1 MDGSGGRKAPVVFF
15 IHTMSL
21 GKDKN
26 YNTIIRGYSMHKP
39 LAFLITTAAF
49 GDIIGDPTD
58 YMSYEVWS
66 QSEEGFY
73 AATVS
78 SAVYTEPEQQDIV
91 GLPEGAMLVT
101 ISVENDAESM
111 LAIEDLDIYVGE
123 STSEI
128 AALVMP
134 GYFFDNPDK
143 DRIFDPFY
151 NAPDYVDFAYE
162 TGLFSW
168 DWGFSDDTTTDS
180 LAPGESATVWI
191 VAWAEDYTTSPA
203 VLQGDGGVAVFES
216 FVPDFDSII
225 IPAPGALAIGG
236 MGVLMG
242 GRRRRA

>member
-1 MDGSGGRKAPVVFF
+1 MLR
-15 IHTMSL
+15 
-21 GKDKN
+21 
-26 YNTIIRGYSMHKP
+26 P
-39 LAFLITTAAF
+39 LALLITTAALR
-49 GDIIGDPTD
+49 DIIGDPTD

-73 AATVS
+73 AATVF

-134 GYFFDNPDK
+134 GYFFDNPLGDK
-143 DRIFDPFY
+143 LFDPFY

-191 VAWAEDYTTSPA
+191 VAWAEEYTTCLLYTSPSPRDRQKSRMPSSA
-203 VLQGDGGVAVFES
+203 
-216 FVPDFDSII
+216 
-225 IPAPGALAIGG
+225 
-236 MGVLMG
+236 
-242 GRRRRA
+242 

>member
-1 MDGSGGRKAPVVFF
+1 MLRLFA
-15 IHTMSL
+15 L
-21 GKDKN
+21 
-26 YNTIIRGYSMHKP
+26 
-39 LAFLITTAAF
+39 FLTTAAVA
-49 GDIIGDPTD
+49 DIIGDPTD
-58 YMSYEVWS
+58 YMSYNVWS
-66 QSEEGFY
+66 QDEEGFY
-73 AATVS
+73 EATVS

-91 GLPEGAMLVT
+91 GLPDGAMLVT
-101 ISVENDAESM
+101 IDVRNSEEST

-143 DRIFDPFY
+143 DRLFDPFY

-168 DWGFSDDTTTDS
+168 DWGFSDDATTDS

-191 VAWAEDYTTSPA
+191 VAWAEEYTTAPA
-203 VLQGDGGVAVFES
+203 VLQGDGGVAVFDTFIPDLES
-216 FVPDFDSII
+216 IPV
-225 IPAPGALAIGG
+225 PAPASVALGG
-236 MGVLMG
+236 IGVLFG

>member
-1 MDGSGGRKAPVVFF
+1 MHRTLALFF
-15 IHTMSL
+15 
-21 GKDKN
+21 
-26 YNTIIRGYSMHKP
+26 
-39 LAFLITTAAF
+39 TTAAL

-73 AATVS
+73 SATVS

-101 ISVENDAESM
+101 INVENDAESM

-134 GYFFDNPDK
+134 GYFFDNPLGDK
-143 DRIFDPFY
+143 LFDPFY

-191 VAWAEDYTTSPA
+191 VAWAEEYTTAPA
-203 VLQGDGGVAVFES
+203 VLQGDGSVAVFDA
-216 FVPDFDSII
+216 FIPDLETIPV
-225 IPAPGALAIGG
+225 PAPGTLALGG
-236 MGVLMG
+236 AGILFG

>member
-1 MDGSGGRKAPVVFF
+1 M
-15 IHTMSL
+15 L
-21 GKDKN
+21 
-26 YNTIIRGYSMHKP
+26 KP
-39 LAFLITTAAF
+39 LAFFITAAAF

-58 YMSYEVWS
+58 YMSYQVWS

-73 AATVS
+73 SATVS
-78 SAVYTEPEQQDIV
+78 SAVYTEPEQQEVV
-91 GLPEGAMLVT
+91 GLPEGAMLVM
-101 ISVENDAESM
+101 IEVENDVESM

-143 DRIFDPFY
+143 DRLFDPFY

-168 DWGFSDDTTTDS
+168 DWGFSDDSTTDS

-191 VAWAEDYTTSPA
+191 VAWADEYTTAPA
-203 VLQGDGGVAVFES
+203 VLQGDGGVAVFET
-216 FVPDFDSII
+216 FIPDLETIP
-225 IPAPGALAIGG
+225 IPAPGALAVGG
-236 MGVLMG
+236 MGILMG

>member
-1 MDGSGGRKAPVVFF
+1 MLR
-15 IHTMSL
+15 
-21 GKDKN
+21 
-26 YNTIIRGYSMHKP
+26 P
-39 LAFLITTAAF
+39 LALLITTAAL

-73 AATVS
+73 SATVS

-134 GYFFDNPDK
+134 GYFFDNPLGDK
-143 DRIFDPFY
+143 LFDPFY

-191 VAWAEDYTTSPA
+191 VAWAEEYTTAPA
-203 VLQGDGGVAVFES
+203 VLQGDGSVAVFDA
-216 FVPDFDSII
+216 FIPDLETIPV
-225 IPAPGALAIGG
+225 PAPGTLALGG
-236 MGVLMG
+236 AGILFG

>member
-1 MDGSGGRKAPVVFF
+1 MLRTLALFF
-15 IHTMSL
+15 
-21 GKDKN
+21 
-26 YNTIIRGYSMHKP
+26 
-39 LAFLITTAAF
+39 TTAAL

-58 YMSYEVWS
+58 YMSYKVWS
-66 QSEEGFY
+66 QDEEGFY
-73 AATVS
+73 EANVS
-78 SAVYTEPEQQDIV
+78 SAVYTEPDQQEVV

-101 ISVENDAESM
+101 LTIENEWYSTM
-111 LAIEDLDIYVGE
+111 AIEDLDIYVGE

-128 AALVMP
+128 ASLVMP

-143 DRIFDPFY
+143 DRLFDPFY

-168 DWGFSDDTTTDS
+168 DWGFSDDSTTDS

-191 VAWAEDYTTSPA
+191 VSWAEEYTTAPA
-203 VLQGDGGVAVFES
+203 VLQGDGGVAVFET
-216 FVPDFDSII
+216 FIPDLETIP
-225 IPAPGALAIGG
+225 IPAPGALMVGG

>member
-1 MDGSGGRKAPVVFF
+1 MLR
-15 IHTMSL
+15 T
-21 GKDKN
+21 
-26 YNTIIRGYSMHKP
+26 
-39 LAFLITTAAF
+39 LALFLTTAAF
-49 GDIIGDPTD
+49 ADIIGDPTE
-58 YMSYEVWS
+58 YMSYKVWS

-73 AATVS
+73 SATVS
-78 SAVYTEPEQQDIV
+78 SAVYTAPEQQEVV
-91 GLPEGAMLVT
+91 GLPEGAMLVM
-101 ISVENDAESM
+101 INVENDAESM
-111 LAIEDLDIYVGE
+111 MAIEALDIYVGE

-143 DRIFDPFY
+143 DRLFDPFY

-191 VAWAEDYTTSPA
+191 VAWAEEYTTAPA
-203 VLQGDGGVAVFES
+203 VLQGDGSVAVFDA
-216 FVPDFDSII
+216 FIPDLETIPV
-225 IPAPGALAIGG
+225 PAPGTLALGG
-236 MGVLMG
+236 AGILFG

>member
-1 MDGSGGRKAPVVFF
+1 MHRSLALFF
-15 IHTMSL
+15 
-21 GKDKN
+21 
-26 YNTIIRGYSMHKP
+26 
-39 LAFLITTAAF
+39 TTAAL

-58 YMSYEVWS
+58 YMSYQVWS

-73 AATVS
+73 SATVS
-78 SAVYTEPEQQDIV
+78 SAVYTEPEQQDVV
-91 GLPEGAMLVT
+91 GLPEGAMLVM
-101 ISVENDAESM
+101 IDVKNDAESL

-143 DRIFDPFY
+143 DRLFDPFY

-191 VAWAEDYTTSPA
+191 VAWAEEYTTAPA
-203 VLQGDGGVAVFES
+203 VLQGDGSVAVFDA
-216 FVPDFDSII
+216 FIPDLETIPV
-225 IPAPGALAIGG
+225 PAPGTLALGG
-236 MGVLMG
+236 AGILFG

>member
-1 MDGSGGRKAPVVFF
+1 MLRLFA
-15 IHTMSL
+15 L
-21 GKDKN
+21 
-26 YNTIIRGYSMHKP
+26 
-39 LAFLITTAAF
+39 FLTTAAVA
-49 GDIIGDPTD
+49 DIIGDPTD
-58 YMSYEVWS
+58 YMSYNVWS
-66 QSEEGFY
+66 QNEEGFY
-73 AATVS
+73 EATVS

-91 GLPEGAMLVT
+91 GLPDGAMLVT
-101 ISVENDAESM
+101 VDVRNSEEST

-143 DRIFDPFY
+143 DRLFDPFY

-191 VAWAEDYTTSPA
+191 VAWAEEYTTAPA
-203 VLQGDGGVAVFES
+203 ILQGDGGVAVFET
-216 FVPDFDSII
+216 FIPDLETIPV
-225 IPAPGALAIGG
+225 PAPGALAIGG

>member
-1 MDGSGGRKAPVVFF
+1 MLRTLALFF
-15 IHTMSL
+15 
-21 GKDKN
+21 
-26 YNTIIRGYSMHKP
+26 
-39 LAFLITTAAF
+39 TTAAL

-58 YMSYEVWS
+58 YMSYQVWS

-73 AATVS
+73 SATVS
-78 SAVYTEPEQQDIV
+78 SAVYTEPEQQDVV
-91 GLPEGAMLVT
+91 GLPEGAMLVM
-101 ISVENDAESM
+101 IDVKNDAESL

-143 DRIFDPFY
+143 DRLFDPFY

-191 VAWAEDYTTSPA
+191 VAWAEEYTTAPA
-203 VLQGDGGVAVFES
+203 VLQGDGSVAVFDA
-216 FVPDFDSII
+216 FIPDLETIPV
-225 IPAPGALAIGG
+225 PAPGTLALGG
-236 MGVLMG
+236 AGILFG

>member
-1 MDGSGGRKAPVVFF
+1 MLRLF
-15 IHTMSL
+15 TL
-21 GKDKN
+21 
-26 YNTIIRGYSMHKP
+26 
-39 LAFLITTAAF
+39 FLTTAAVA
-49 GDIIGDPTD
+49 DIIGDPTD
-58 YMSYEVWS
+58 YMSYNVWS
-66 QSEEGFY
+66 QDEEGFY
-73 AATVS
+73 EATVS

-91 GLPEGAMLVT
+91 GLPDGAMLVT
-101 ISVENDAESM
+101 IDVRNSEEST

-143 DRIFDPFY
+143 DRLFDPFY

-168 DWGFSDDTTTDS
+168 DWGFSDDATTDS

-191 VAWAEDYTTSPA
+191 VAWAEEYTTAPA
-203 VLQGDGGVAVFES
+203 VLQGDGGVAVFDTFIPDLES
-216 FVPDFDSII
+216 IPV
-225 IPAPGALAIGG
+225 PAPASVALGG
-236 MGVLMG
+236 IGVLFG

>member
-1 MDGSGGRKAPVVFF
+1 MF
-15 IHTMSL
+15 T
-21 GKDKN
+21 
-26 YNTIIRGYSMHKP
+26 KP
-39 LAFLITTAAF
+39 LALFFTTAAF
-49 GDIIGDPTD
+49 ADIIGDPTD

-73 AATVS
+73 SATVS

-101 ISVENDAESM
+101 INVENDEESM

-123 STSEI
+123 RTSEI

-143 DRIFDPFY
+143 DRLFDPFY

-162 TGLFSW
+162 TGRFSW

-180 LAPGESATVWI
+180 LAPGESATLWI
-191 VAWAEDYTTSPA
+191 VAWADEYTTSPG
-203 VLQGDGGVAVFES
+203 VIQGEGGVTFFES
-216 FVPDFDSII
+216 FVPDLETIVV
-225 IPAPGALAIGG
+225 PAPGALALGG
-236 MGVLMG
+236 LSILTG
-242 GRRRRA
+242 GRRRRS

>member
-1 MDGSGGRKAPVVFF
+1 MFRTLALFF
-15 IHTMSL
+15 
-21 GKDKN
+21 
-26 YNTIIRGYSMHKP
+26 
-39 LAFLITTAAF
+39 TTAAL

-58 YMSYEVWS
+58 YMSYQVWS
-66 QSEEGFY
+66 QDEEGCY
-73 AATVS
+73 SATVS
-78 SAVYTEPEQQDIV
+78 SAVYSEPEQQDVV
-91 GLPEGAMLVT
+91 GLPDGAMLVM
-101 ISVENDAESM
+101 ISVENDEESM

-143 DRIFDPFY
+143 DRLFDPFY

-168 DWGFSDDTTTDS
+168 DWGFSDDSTTDS
-180 LAPGESATVWI
+180 LAPGESATLWI
-191 VAWAEDYTTSPA
+191 VAWADEYTTSPG
-203 VLQGDGGVAVFES
+203 VIQGEGGVTVFES

-225 IPAPGALAIGG
+225 IPAPGALVVGG

-242 GRRRRA
+242 GRTRRA

>member
-1 MDGSGGRKAPVVFF
+1 MLR
-15 IHTMSL
+15 
-21 GKDKN
+21 
-26 YNTIIRGYSMHKP
+26 P
-39 LAFLITTAAF
+39 LALLITTAAL

-134 GYFFDNPDK
+134 GYFFDNPLGDK
-143 DRIFDPFY
+143 LFDPFY

-191 VAWAEDYTTSPA
+191 VAWAEEYTTAPA
-203 VLQGDGGVAVFES
+203 VLQGDGSVAVFDA
-216 FVPDFDSII
+216 FIPDLETIPV
-225 IPAPGALAIGG
+225 PAPGTLALGG
-236 MGVLMG
+236 AGILFG
-242 GRRRRA
+242 GRGRRA

>member
-1 MDGSGGRKAPVVFF
+1 MLRLFV
-15 IHTMSL
+15 L
-21 GKDKN
+21 
-26 YNTIIRGYSMHKP
+26 
-39 LAFLITTAAF
+39 FLTTAAVA
-49 GDIIGDPTD
+49 DIIGDPTD
-58 YMSYEVWS
+58 YMSYDVWS
-66 QSEEGFY
+66 QDEEGFY
-73 AATVS
+73 EATVS

-91 GLPEGAMLVT
+91 GLPDGAMLVT
-101 ISVENDAESM
+101 IDVRNSEEST

-143 DRIFDPFY
+143 DRLFDPFY

-168 DWGFSDDTTTDS
+168 DWGFSDDATTDS

-191 VAWAEDYTTSPA
+191 VAWAEEYTTAPA
-203 VLQGDGGVAVFES
+203 VLQGDGGVAVFDTFIPDLES
-216 FVPDFDSII
+216 IPV
-225 IPAPGALAIGG
+225 PAPASIALGGIGI
-236 MGVLMG
+236 LFG